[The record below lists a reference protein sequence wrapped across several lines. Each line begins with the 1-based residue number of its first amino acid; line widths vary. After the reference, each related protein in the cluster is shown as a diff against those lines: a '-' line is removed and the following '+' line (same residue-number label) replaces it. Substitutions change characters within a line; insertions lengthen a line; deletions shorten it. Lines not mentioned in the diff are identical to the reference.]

1 MQFLNTSTGFRKIY
15 CFIALRNLSRVLDG
29 LRLLFYHCKRIVI
42 SKFMHVARF
51 PTSVDVLLIHET
63 WFCFQGSF
71 MILKLPFY
79 GLRQIYVKKISQEN
93 IGIYIGEVS

>member
-1 MQFLNTSTGFRKIY
+1 MY
-15 CFIALRNLSRVLDG
+15 CFIALRNLSRVFGG

-71 MILKLPFY
+71 MI
-79 GLRQIYVKKISQEN
+79 
-93 IGIYIGEVS
+93 